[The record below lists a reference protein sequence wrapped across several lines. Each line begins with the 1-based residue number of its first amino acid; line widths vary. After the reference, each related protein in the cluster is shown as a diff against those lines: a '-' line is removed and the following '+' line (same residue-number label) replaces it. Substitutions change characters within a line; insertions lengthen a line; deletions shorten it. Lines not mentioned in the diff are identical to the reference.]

1 MNMLADELDAT
12 QIASPHLRAFLRLIR
27 VGEGT
32 PDDEGFRRIFG
43 GELFTSFADHPRKA
57 ITKRHGSQT
66 LTSTAAG
73 AYQFLSRTWDE
84 CAKALDLPD
93 FGPRSQTIAACFL
106 IRRRGAMPDVLAG
119 RFVEAIR
126 KCNGEWASLPESPY
140 GQPTLTMAR
149 AARILAE
156 ALAAEGDSGAALPP
170 PPPSPPP
177 SPIPPPKN
185 GPPGQEE
192 PRMPIPAI
200 IATLGKVLISA
211 FAPLAAEK
219 LQKEIARHT
228 DKPEIAEQITAAVV
242 QAAKDATGLSDPIE
256 AVAAAKKDAEIMAQ
270 IEESTIQRLE
280 QMGPL
285 LDRLAVVDA
294 EQFRAEEE
302 SRDSAAERAE
312 SGGVTD
318 EMGRVLAYG
327 GLALAL
333 ALTLFVG
340 AIVTVQIVQTGDAS
354 TASWAAL
361 TGIIGWVTAKV
372 GSIYDYR
379 FGSSRGSA
387 VKQAV
392 LSEISRS
399 NARVNETRAS

>member
-1 MNMLADELDAT
+1 
-12 QIASPHLRAFLRLIR
+12 
-27 VGEGT
+27 
-32 PDDEGFRRIFG
+32 
-43 GELFTSFADHPRKA
+43 
-57 ITKRHGSQT
+57 
-66 LTSTAAG
+66 
-73 AYQFLSRTWDE
+73 
-84 CAKALDLPD
+84 
-93 FGPRSQTIAACFL
+93 
-106 IRRRGAMPDVLAG
+106 
-119 RFVEAIR
+119 
-126 KCNGEWASLPESPY
+126 
-140 GQPTLTMAR
+140 
-149 AARILAE
+149 
-156 ALAAEGDSGAALPP
+156 
-170 PPPSPPP
+170 
-177 SPIPPPKN
+177 
-185 GPPGQEE
+185 
-192 PRMPIPAI
+192 MPIPAI